1 MKIVLVFLFLVVY
14 ESSSDEFLLKHPRD
28 ITDDM
33 KFNPWMVKFIEY
45 SNDTR
50 VYKIC
55 CLTTIFQKIEK
66 LKKEIDIGHKKIIY
80 RPQHLEAEFRD
91 AQRRLKSIWKRI
103 SDALR
108 AHESLEKSGK
118 GGVQS
123 LIKSSEGIFSMILE
137 EIEAML
143 RYEGVQ
149 PENKAYR
156 TLFFKF
162 FKTLNTIMGRSLKC
176 MYDVWDKFDT
186 HINIKYF

>member
-108 AHESLEKSGK
+108 AHESLEKS
-118 GGVQS
+118 
-123 LIKSSEGIFSMILE
+123 E